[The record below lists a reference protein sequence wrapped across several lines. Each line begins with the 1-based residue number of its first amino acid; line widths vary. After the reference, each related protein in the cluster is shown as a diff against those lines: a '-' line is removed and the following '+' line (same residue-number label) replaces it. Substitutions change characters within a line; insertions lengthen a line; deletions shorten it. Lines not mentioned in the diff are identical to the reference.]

1 MLNGK
6 TICIGAVSSLLYH
19 SHSLPLDSSIYSLS
33 LSISLSI
40 SLSLDLTFARK
51 FLHSMHFGHHHRRR
65 RLLLLLLFLNCA
77 KTFHLSLTQEWPN
90 SHTDLFGH
98 SLNHYEFSCV
108 TRWLDYLFNIW
119 LFKTVSRSPGLVV
132 TGGETHNQ
140 EVVSLNPGTGY
151 WIDTGWI
158 HDLNVRKC
166 TV

>member
-1 MLNGK
+1 MYWCSIF
-6 TICIGAVSSLLYH
+6 TII
-19 SHSLPLDSSIYSLS
+19 SLS
-33 LSISLSI
+33 LSPPSTPQFT
-40 SLSLDLTFARK
+40 LSLDLTFARK

-65 RLLLLLLFLNCA
+65 LLLLLLFLNSA

-90 SHTDLFGH
+90 LHTDLFGH
-98 SLNHYEFSCV
+98 SLNHYVFSYV